1 MNPPTRAGCKE
12 QSLSL
17 SLSAL
22 HKGMHVLHSG
32 YNRSHLQQ
40 SQVSAFSMGKLSPE
54 CKTTLT
60 FLKPHSEV
68 DLSLKLVDLSLK
80 LEPGSDI

>member
-1 MNPPTRAGCKE
+1 MNPPSRAGCKE

-54 CKTTLT
+54 CKTT